1 MELKKRLSKEFLRN
15 MHRFPQ
21 APQSHRKADRL
32 CRPSQA
38 MEGSLGP
45 LREYDVRPGEQ
56 KENLTG
62 CRSMGSVRIV
72 YDRNINQQKLLEN
85 SFTQCFPN
93 DTLRFGFLL
102 HFCTSHKS
110 STFFIPNFVAVQ
122 LLSLHISGLL
132 FAPKR

>member
-1 MELKKRLSKEFLRN
+1 MELKKWLSKEFLRN

-93 DTLRFGFLL
+93 DTFKVWSPPSLL
-102 HFCTSHKS
+102 HFT
-110 STFFIPNFVAVQ
+110 
-122 LLSLHISGLL
+122 
-132 FAPKR
+132 